1 MTSTTNSQERPVLAA
16 VSTGTMEFNR
26 TGSWRYLRPQHAE
39 KLAPCRSHCPAG
51 TDLPRVLHLA
61 ASGQF
66 ENAVRTLVEHNPLPA
81 VCGRVCYQPCQLEC
95 SRKRL
100 DTAVEIRA
108 VERVLGEFACELD
121 WEPEVS
127 PRRQR
132 VAVIGA
138 GPAGL
143 SCAWYLARAGIQV
156 RVYDGQAEPG
166 GMLRSG
172 IPPFR
177 LPRWLLDR
185 ELERFRAVGIEFEM
199 GVRLGTDLSLGDLH
213 RQADA
218 VFLATGAHQSKRL
231 GFSGQP
237 GVLSGLD
244 FLSQVNAGDRPE
256 LGSRALVIGGGNT
269 AMDVARTARRLGAE
283 VVVLYRRSPAEMP
296 AQPEERE
303 GAVEEGVDFQFQVT
317 PVQLSGEPGHLTL
330 FCERVELAEPDA
342 SGRRRPVA
350 VPGTR
355 FPINCSTVIVAV
367 GETPDWELVSSAKDQ
382 PDIFL
387 GGDAVTGP
395 GTVPAA
401 IASGRANAMRILD
414 YLGHPCMPRRAPE
427 ARLEPAGINLAYFH
441 KSPAAKPT
449 LLPPEQRLSGFEEVV
464 ASLTAMEAAAEAAR
478 CFSCGVCTACDN
490 CWVYCPDNAVARSG
504 GSYQINLDY
513 CKGCG
518 ICATECPRGVVE
530 LVPEPS

>member
-1 MTSTTNSQERPVLAA
+1 MTPTADFDESLTLAA

-26 TGSWRYLRPQHAE
+26 TGSWRYLRPRHAE

-66 ENAVRTLVEHNPLPA
+66 ESAVRILVEHNPLPA

-95 SRKRL
+95 SRRRF
-100 DTAVEIRA
+100 DSAVEIRA
-108 VERVLGEFACELD
+108 AERVLGEFACELN
-121 WEPEVS
+121 WEVAVS

-132 VAVIGA
+132 VAVVGA

-143 SCAWYLARAGIQV
+143 SCAWYLAQAGIQV
-156 RVYDGQAEPG
+156 RVYDCQTEPG

-172 IPPFR
+172 IPTFR

-185 ELERFRAVGIEFEM
+185 ELERFRTLGIEFEL
-199 GVRLGTDLSLGDLH
+199 GVRLGTDLSLADLR

-218 VFLATGAHQSKRL
+218 IFLATGAHNSKQL
-231 GFSGQP
+231 GFSGRP

-244 FLSQVNAGDRPE
+244 FLCQVNAGHRPQV
-256 LGSRALVIGGGNT
+256 GSRVVVIGGGNT
-269 AMDVARTARRLGAE
+269 AMDVARTARRLGAT
-283 VVVLYRRSPAEMP
+283 VVVAYRRSPAEMP
-296 AQPEERE
+296 AQPEERD
-303 GAVEEGVDFQFQVT
+303 GAAEEDVEFQFQVT
-317 PVQLSGEPGHLTL
+317 PVQLSGEPGRLTL
-330 FCERVELAEPDA
+330 YCDRVELAEPDA

-350 VPGTR
+350 IPATR
-355 FPINCSTVIVAV
+355 FPIDCSRVIVAV
-367 GETPDWELVSSAKDQ
+367 GETPDWEVLSNAKDQ
-382 PDIFL
+382 PGIFL

-401 IASGRANAMRILD
+401 IASGRVNAARILE
-414 YLGHPCMPRRAPE
+414 YLGHPWTPRPE
-427 ARLEPAGINLAYFH
+427 PQTSLDPARINLAYFR
-441 KSPAAKPT
+441 KSPAARPA
-449 LLPPEQRLSGFEEVV
+449 LLSRQHRLSGFEEVV
-464 ASLTAMEAAAEAAR
+464 ASLTPGEAAAEAAR

-490 CWVYCPDNAVARSG
+490 CWVYCPDNAVERSG